1 MIQPPNILFNNNSR
15 NERHI
20 ERTVPDCIGASLL
33 NASARG
39 CNVASLGADIQL
51 LTG

>member
-1 MIQPPNILFNNNSR
+1 MIQPPNILINDNSR

-33 NASARG
+33 NASTEGR
-39 CNVASLGADIQL
+39 NVASLRADIQL